1 MRAVL
6 EERGLDCS
14 RHRARRVRR
23 SDYDAYDLIIGMD
36 EENRWDLSR
45 LFHGDPD
52 GKLHNLNEYAGLGD
66 QDIADPWY
74 TRNFSG
80 CLEEM
85 ERACYGLFEELTG
98 VVFLD
103 FRHSADIPALY
114 EELRSKMEWEPWYG
128 ENLDALYDIL
138 TGLPHRG
145 HRFVLLLPEEGA
157 PAEVRLYAERIRR
170 VFQDSEEEIGE

>member
-1 MRAVL
+1 MFSLVSGYL
-6 EERGLDCS
+6 PT
-14 RHRARRVRR
+14 
-23 SDYDAYDLIIGMD
+23 YDIIISHIIRQPD
-36 EENRWDLSR
+36 
-45 LFHGDPD
+45 FPD
-52 GKLHNLNEYAGLGD
+52 GIGRITGMAGSGAAGIADAAGLGD

-74 TRNFSG
+74 TRDFSG
-80 CLEEM
+80 CLAEM

-145 HRFVLLLPEEGA
+145 RRFVLLLPEEDA

-170 VFQDSEEEIGE
+170 VFQDCEEENGE